1 LALFFGVISL
11 RSQAKSRFGHK
22 DRASGRRRLMLA
34 LNVWLLASGRFAATE
49 AQSMP
54 GQPDDRL
61 SIAVIKNGWHTEL
74 TLPLDAISG
83 PLAALDPSFAGAR
96 YLLVGFGARDYFLD
110 PNAGL
115 DKAMAA
121 LIPGPS
127 VLQLSG
133 YRNPPEQSFDSEHDI
148 VRLSLSPQ
156 GLQRIAGF
164 VWNTL
169 EKGDDGKPVLV
180 RYEPGK
186 ANIFYAASH
195 SYSALY
201 TCNSWTAQALLEGGL
216 SVAPLGMLFADQ
228 VMSQAS
234 RIAQQQARGD
244 AGLPAR

>member
-1 LALFFGVISL
+1 LALFFGIV
-11 RSQAKSRFGHK
+11 
-22 DRASGRRRLMLA
+22 GRRVRLVLA
-34 LNVWLLASGRFAATE
+34 LSACLLAGARFASTA

-54 GQPDDRL
+54 GPPGDRI

-83 PLAALDPSFAGAR
+83 PLATLEPNFAGAR

-110 PNAGL
+110 PDAGL

-127 VLQLSG
+127 VLQLSS
-133 YRNPPEQSFDSEHDI
+133 YRDPPEQSFDSEHDV
-148 VRLSLSPQ
+148 VRLSLSLS
-156 GLQRIAGF
+156 GLQHIAGF

-186 ANIFYAASH
+186 ANVFYAASH
-195 SYSALY
+195 TYSALY

-216 SVAPLGMLFADQ
+216 SIAPLGILFADQ

-234 RIAQQQARGD
+234 RIATQQAR
-244 AGLPAR
+244 ANAAMPAR